1 LPISLLK
8 EWAEL
13 ERWQAHSHDLDG
25 GHMTV
30 RRVPFGYAWSLR
42 LDANYGV
49 FRGGFAWTP
58 RATLRKL
65 EHEIRTA
72 RHLAGTTYLRR

>member
-1 LPISLLK
+1 MPTNLLK

-13 ERWQAHSHDLDG
+13 EHGQIHSHDLHDG
-25 GHMTV
+25 QMTV

-42 LDANYGV
+42 LYANYGAL
-49 FRGGFAWTP
+49 RGGFAWTP

-72 RHLAGTTYLRR
+72 RHLAGTAFLHR